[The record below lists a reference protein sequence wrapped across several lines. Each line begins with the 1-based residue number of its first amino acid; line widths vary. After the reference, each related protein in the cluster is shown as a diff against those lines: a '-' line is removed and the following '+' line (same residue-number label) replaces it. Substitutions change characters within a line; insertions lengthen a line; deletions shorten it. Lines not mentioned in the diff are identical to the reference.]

1 MKGHGLIS
9 AAFVLVAVAAAQT
22 HLGAAAAAKP
32 GTVITY
38 PTPSIYGV
46 SATYALKA
54 NGKAVPVVEF
64 AKQYDYAVFSLD
76 GGPCTLEVTRLD
88 GTPVKKHE
96 ISPEK
101 LSLAGSASGATLSF
115 TIAGPEY
122 LIVAIDEPRKLVVA
136 VDPPERDKPASSGAG
151 IYNVTAEPYG
161 ADPTGAAPATLAI

>member
-22 HLGAAAAAKP
+22 LLGAAAAAKP

-64 AKQYDYAVFSLD
+64 APQYDYAVFALD

-96 ISPEK
+96 ISPQK

-115 TIAGPEY
+115 TTHRLWFHQGA
-122 LIVAIDEPRKLVVA
+122 LFASTSA
-136 VDPPERDKPASSGAG
+136 PASTTSSG
-151 IYNVTAEPYG
+151 PYF
-161 ADPTGAAPATLAI
+161 TSM

>member
-9 AAFVLVAVAAAQT
+9 AAFVLVAVAAAQA
-22 HLGAAAAAKP
+22 LVGATAVAKP
-32 GTVITY
+32 GTVVTY
-38 PTPSIYGV
+38 PTPSIYAA
-46 SATYALKA
+46 SATYALKT

-64 AKQYDYAVFSLD
+64 APQYDYAVFALD

-96 ISPEK
+96 ISPQK

-115 TIAGPEY
+115 TIAKPVY
-122 LIVAIDEPRKLVVA
+122 LIVAVDDLRKLVIA

-151 IYNVTAEPYG
+151 IYNVTAASYG
-161 ADPTGAAPATLAI
+161 ADPSG